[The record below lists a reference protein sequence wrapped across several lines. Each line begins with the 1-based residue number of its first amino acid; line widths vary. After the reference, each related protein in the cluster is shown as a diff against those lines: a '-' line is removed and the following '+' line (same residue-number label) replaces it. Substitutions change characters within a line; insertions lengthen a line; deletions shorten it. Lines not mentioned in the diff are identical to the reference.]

1 MSSTDSRPVQ
11 SEGADLIEAVG
22 RSWGWVLFFGIAT
35 LILGVL
41 VTFHPK
47 NSVFVVAIVIGIW
60 LLIAGVF
67 RIVVAIADSGETGGA
82 RWMTAIIGV
91 IAILIGLLFLRHTY
105 QTVAVLAVFLGIF
118 WIIGGLMEFF
128 HAMADKGSPARGWRI
143 VAGLLGFAAGVVTLF
158 VPNLTVA
165 VLAIIMGI
173 WLMIYGILQIIVSFT
188 LRKWAKEAAAA

>member
-1 MSSTDSRPVQ
+1 MSSTDNRPVDPV
-11 SEGADLIEAVG
+11 EADFIEAVG

-41 VTFHPK
+41 VAFHPK
-47 NSVFVVAIVIGIW
+47 NSVFVIAIVIGIW

-67 RIVVAIADSGETGGA
+67 RIVMAIADSDETGGT
-82 RWMTAIIGV
+82 RWMMAILGI
-91 IAILIGLLFLRHTY
+91 IAILIGVLFLRHTY
-105 QTVAVLAVFLGIF
+105 ETVNVLAVFLGIF

-128 HAMADKGSPARGWRI
+128 HAMAEKGSPARGWRI

-173 WLMIYGILQIIVSFT
+173 WLIIYGILQIIVSIE
-188 LRKWAKEAAAA
+188 LRGLAKDLKAS